1 MPPDPVLSYSAP
13 SRHRWNNLAII
24 SLLLGLS
31 ILPIWCGIGLV
42 DLAITGFEGTIPQP
56 MSIGIFFYTVIPT
69 IAVSSVVAGLISLRQ
84 IRSRPDYWRGSGA
97 AWTGIV
103 ATIGCF
109 LYAIFMH
116 YIR

>member
-13 SRHRWNNLAII
+13 SQRRWNNLAIV

-42 DLAITGFEGTIPQP
+42 DLAITGFEGNIPSP
-56 MSIGIFFYTVIPT
+56 MWIGILFYTVVPT
-69 IAVSSVVAGLISLRQ
+69 IAVVAVITGIVSLRQ
-84 IRSRPDYWRGSGA
+84 IRSRPDLWRGGEA

-103 ATIGCF
+103 ATTGCF
-109 LYAIFMH
+109 LYAMFM
-116 YIR
+116 YIVR